1 MNQAWEDH
9 GMARVAI
16 VGVGAIGGTLAG
28 LLQRAGRH
36 EITLCTRRPLPA
48 LTVHTHDDVVHVTAR
63 NVTDPAQAEAVDWVL
78 VASKGYDAT
87 ATALWF
93 SRLCA
98 GGAPVA
104 VLQNGIE
111 HRERFE
117 NYVSPERLVPVVIDC
132 PAERT
137 QDGTV
142 MMRGPATMKLEDTAL
157 GRDFAGLF
165 AGRDVTIDLVSD
177 FVTAMWWKLCVNSVG
192 ALSALALKPSGILRG
207 EAMSRVALR
216 MVAECAAVGRAEGAE
231 LSDSIGEDVLELYRN
246 HPTDSVNSLLADR
259 LAGRRMEW
267 NERNG
272 AIVRKGAKHR
282 IPTPLNEMAAAL
294 LEAVES
300 EPVSPIRT

>member
-1 MNQAWEDH
+1 
-9 GMARVAI
+9 MARVAI

-28 LLQRAGRH
+28 LLHRAGRH

-48 LTVHTHDDVVHVTAR
+48 LTVHTHDDVVQVTAR

-78 VASKGYDAT
+78 VASKGYDAA

-93 SRLCA
+93 STLCA

-104 VLQNGIE
+104 VLQNGVE

-142 MMRGPATMKLEDTAL
+142 LMRGPATMKLEDTPL
-157 GRDFAGLF
+157 GGDFADLF
-165 AGRDVTIDLVSD
+165 PGRDVTIDLVSD

-192 ALSALALKPSGILRG
+192 ALNALALKPSDLLRTG
-207 EAMSRVALR
+207 PMSRVALQ
-216 MVAECAAVGRAEGAE
+216 MVAECAAVGRAEGAK
-231 LSDSIGEDVLELYRN
+231 LSDSIGEDVLKLYRSY
-246 HPTDSVNSLLADR
+246 PKDSVNSLLADR

-272 AIVRKGAKHR
+272 AIVRKGAKHG

-294 LEAVES
+294 LEAVEG
-300 EPVSPIRT
+300 EPVSPIRM

>member
-1 MNQAWEDH
+1 
-9 GMARVAI
+9 MARVAI

-28 LLQRAGRH
+28 LLHRAGRH

-132 PAERT
+132 PAERR

-142 MMRGPATMKLEDTAL
+142 LMRGPATMKLEDTAL
-157 GRDFAGLF
+157 GRDFSGLF
-165 AGRDVTIDLVSD
+165 ADRDVTIDLVSD

-207 EAMSRVALR
+207 EAMSRVALQ

-246 HPTDSVNSLLADR
+246 HPKDSVNSLLADR

>member
-1 MNQAWEDH
+1 
-9 GMARVAI
+9 MARVAI

-28 LLQRAGRH
+28 LLERAGRH
-36 EITLCTRRPLPA
+36 EMTLCTRRPLPT
-48 LTVHTHDDVVHVTAR
+48 LTMHTHDDVVQVTAR

-78 VASKGYDAT
+78 VASKGYDAA

-104 VLQNGIE
+104 VLQNGVE

-117 NYVSPERLVPVVIDC
+117 NFVSPERLVPVVIDC

-142 MMRGPATMKLEDTAL
+142 LMRGPATMKLEDTPL
-157 GRDFAGLF
+157 GGDFADLF
-165 AGRDVTIDLVSD
+165 PGRDVTIDLVSD

-192 ALSALALKPSGILRG
+192 ALNALALKPSDLLRTG
-207 EAMSRVALR
+207 PMSRVALQ
-216 MVAECAAVGRAEGAE
+216 MVAECAAVGRAEGAK
-231 LSDSIGEDVLELYRN
+231 LSDSIGEDVLKLYRSY
-246 HPTDSVNSLLADR
+246 PKDSVNSLLADR

-272 AIVRKGAKHR
+272 AIVRKGAKHG

-294 LEAVES
+294 LEAVEG
-300 EPVSPIRT
+300 EPVSPIRM

>member
-1 MNQAWEDH
+1 
-9 GMARVAI
+9 MARVAI

-28 LLQRAGRH
+28 LLERAGRH
-36 EITLCTRRPLPA
+36 EMTLCTRRPLPT
-48 LTVHTHDDVVHVTAR
+48 LTMHTHDDVVQVTAR

-78 VASKGYDAT
+78 VASKGYDAA

-93 SRLCA
+93 STLCA

-104 VLQNGIE
+104 VLQNGVE

-142 MMRGPATMKLEDTAL
+142 LMRGPATMKLEDSPL

-165 AGRDVTIDLVSD
+165 PGRDVTIDLVSD

-192 ALSALALKPSGILRG
+192 ALNALALKPSDLLRTG
-207 EAMSRVALR
+207 PMSRVALQ
-216 MVAECAAVGRAEGAE
+216 MVAECAAVGRAEGAK
-231 LSDSIGEDVLELYRN
+231 LSDSIGEDVLKLYRSY
-246 HPTDSVNSLLADR
+246 PKDSVNSLLADR

-272 AIVRKGAKHR
+272 AIVRKGAKHG

-294 LEAVES
+294 LEAVEG
-300 EPVSPIRT
+300 EPVSPIRM

>member
-1 MNQAWEDH
+1 
-9 GMARVAI
+9 MARVAI

-28 LLQRAGRH
+28 LLERAGRH
-36 EITLCTRRPLPA
+36 EMTLCTRRPLPT
-48 LTVHTHDDVVHVTAR
+48 LTMHTHDDVVQVTAR

-78 VASKGYDAT
+78 VASKGYDAA

-93 SRLCA
+93 STLCA

-104 VLQNGIE
+104 VLQNGVE

-142 MMRGPATMKLEDTAL
+142 LMRGPATMKLEDTPL
-157 GRDFAGLF
+157 GGDFADLF
-165 AGRDVTIDLVSD
+165 PGRDVTIDLVSD

-192 ALSALALKPSGILRG
+192 ALNALALKPSDLLRTG
-207 EAMSRVALR
+207 PMSRVALQ
-216 MVAECAAVGRAEGAE
+216 MVAECAAVGRAEGAK
-231 LSDSIGEDVLELYRN
+231 LSDSIGEDVLKLYRSY
-246 HPTDSVNSLLADR
+246 PKDSVNSLLADR

-272 AIVRKGAKHR
+272 AIVRKGAKHG

-294 LEAVES
+294 LEAVEG
-300 EPVSPIRT
+300 EPVSPIRM

>member
-1 MNQAWEDH
+1 
-9 GMARVAI
+9 MARVAI

-28 LLQRAGRH
+28 LLHRAGRH

-142 MMRGPATMKLEDTAL
+142 LMRGPATMKLEDTAL
-157 GRDFAGLF
+157 GRDFSGLF
-165 AGRDVTIDLVSD
+165 ADRDVTIDLVSD

-207 EAMSRVALR
+207 EAMSRVALQ

-246 HPTDSVNSLLADR
+246 HPKDSVNSLLADR